1 MMNTNKIYAEHIAN
15 EYSVKKESK
24 VLALKKLDR
33 KAKLPANIFAYTNG
47 IITSLIL
54 GLGMSLSMGVLG
66 NGKYFILGIIIGI
79 IGLVGVSL
87 NYFIYKRI
95 LETSKS
101 KYSQDIIRLAN
112 EIAKEEN

>member
-1 MMNTNKIYAEHIAN
+1 MC
-15 EYSVKKESK
+15 
-24 VLALKKLDR
+24 
-33 KAKLPANIFAYTNG
+33 
-47 IITSLIL
+47 
-54 GLGMSLSMGVLG
+54 LSMGVLG

-79 IGLVGVSL
+79 IGLVGVSI
-87 NYFIYKRI
+87 NYFMYKRI